1 MRTKISVPLIS
12 IMLIMLLSYK
22 NIEHN
27 PPIEVTGI
35 VLDAHTRKPLP
46 QLHVYASKGEE
57 EAFTNDKGAFQFTSW
72 QELPLTITVRGN
84 DKKDKQV
91 RVDSAP
97 VQVTILLP

>member
-12 IMLIMLLSYK
+12 IFLVMLLSYK
-22 NIEHN
+22 NMEHN
-27 PPIEVTGI
+27 PPIQLSGI

-57 EAFTNDKGAFQFTSW
+57 EAFTNERGAFQFTSW